1 LKGSSESEP
10 EKPALTRSSS
20 GSELIAAQLRDART
34 ALIADTSLRGRAF
47 GAALS
52 DAVDAALLEA
62 FGNLESHGELVLV
75 ALGSYS
81 RRELCPGSDV
91 DVLLVHSLRGRGAA
105 ETIRAM
111 TEQLWYPLWDAGFVT
126 GHGARTIKES
136 VALADND
143 LDALTSLLDLRVLA
157 GSGDLALQL
166 ERKARDLAAR
176 RRARV
181 LRMLADAAEVRRVRP
196 GVIADLLE
204 PDLKEGA
211 GGLRDLQAF
220 DWSGWALGAP
230 GGCDSMIERGLL
242 TPADLA
248 RVETGRELL
257 LDIRVALQRVTGS
270 HSDRLALQEQDAVAA
285 QLGFESA
292 DALVHDLASAAR
304 EIAWI
309 AGDVWSGVRDM
320 LDGPRAKRVPD
331 DQALAEGVWLRDGR
345 IHIDTRAD
353 GSIPPLR
360 TIEAACAAAEKGV
373 PFDRASLERLGG
385 TGEPMWD
392 VWQRAGFVRLLRSGH
407 DAVPVFEALD
417 HEGVLARLL
426 PEWEHVRSRPQ
437 RNAYHRYTV
446 DRHLLEAVA
455 QCARLLDTGDKRFD
469 PGHEIYV
476 EAVVARACR
485 RPELLLL
492 GALLHDISKGMPGD
506 HSEVGEQVAERVVR
520 RMGFDSEAREILPWL
535 VRNHLLMADVATKRD
550 LSDASVIDNVAAA
563 CAGDAE
569 RLRLLYLLTIGDS
582 KATGPAAWNPSKA
595 ALVRDLFVKA
605 ATAIER
611 GEAKAV
617 ANDRRETLHERLGDQ
632 RAGSFLARLPEQ
644 YLLAFDVDAMCMH
657 EELLRDSPKVRCEL
671 VAGGHVVITV
681 AAGDRPGLLVTLAG
695 ALTMAGLDVLEASL
709 FGTTDGLALD
719 VFHGADPFGRVAGDG
734 GARVAVTIERA
745 LAGDIDLAAKV
756 DERRRAYAPIAKPAP
771 FDVQV
776 DVQAE
781 ESETDTL
788 VEVYA
793 DDDVGL
799 LYRLASVFTELSLDV
814 RIAKVA
820 TLGKRVVD
828 VFYVRDSDGRK
839 IDDPDTVARLRAMLV
854 DRMTG

>member
-1 LKGSSESEP
+1 M
-10 EKPALTRSSS
+10 
-20 GSELIAAQLRDART
+20 RDART

-47 GAALS
+47 GAALA
-52 DAVDAALLEA
+52 DAVDVALVEA
-62 FGNLESHGELVLV
+62 FGELDAAGDVALV

-91 DVLLVHSLRGRGAA
+91 DVLLVHNLRGRRA
-105 ETIRAM
+105 TDTVRAM

-136 VALADND
+136 IALADD
-143 LDALTSLLDLRVLA
+143 DIDALTSFLDVRLLA
-157 GSGDLALQL
+157 GSGDLALEL
-166 ERKARDLAAR
+166 ERKARELAAR
-176 RRARV
+176 RRGRV
-181 LRMLADAAEVRRVRP
+181 LPVLADAAEVRRLRP

-211 GGLRDLQAF
+211 GGLRDLQSF
-220 DWSGWALGAP
+220 DWGGWALGAP
-230 GGCDSMIERGLL
+230 GGCASMVERGLL
-242 TPADLA
+242 TAADLA
-248 RVETGRELL
+248 RVESGRELL
-257 LDIRVALQRVTGS
+257 LDIRVALQRVTNS

-309 AGDVWSGVRDM
+309 AGDVWSGVRDL
-320 LDGPRAKRVPD
+320 LDGPRAKGAPA
-331 DQALAEGVWLRDGR
+331 DQAVAEGVWLRDSR
-345 IHIDTRAD
+345 VHIDTRAD

-360 TIEAACAAAEKGV
+360 TLEAACAAAENGV
-373 PFDRASLERLGG
+373 PFDRASLARLGS
-385 TGEPMWD
+385 TDAPTWD
-392 VWQRAGFVRLLRSGH
+392 VWQRAGFVRLLRSGEQ
-407 DAVPVFEALD
+407 AVPVFEALD

-455 QCARLLDTGDKRFD
+455 QCARLLDAGEKRFEA
-469 PGHEIYV
+469 GHEIDV

-506 HSEVGEQVAERVVR
+506 HSEVGEHTAESVVR

-550 LSDASVIDNVAAA
+550 LSDASVADNVAAA
-563 CAGDAE
+563 CSGDAE

-617 ANDRRETLHERLGDQ
+617 ANDRRDAMHERLGDE

-644 YLLAFDVDAMCMH
+644 YVLAFDVETMCMH
-657 EELLRDSPKVRCEL
+657 EELLRDSPTVRCERI
-671 VAGGHVVITV
+671 AGGHVVITV
-681 AAGDRPGLLVTLAG
+681 VADDRPGLLVTLAG
-695 ALTMAGLDVLEASL
+695 ALTVAGLDVLEASL

-719 VFHGADPFGRVAGDG
+719 VFHGADPFGRVADDG
-734 GARVAVTIERA
+734 GARVTETIERA
-745 LAGDIDLAAKV
+745 LAGDIDLAVKV
-756 DERRRAYAPIAKPAP
+756 DERRRAYAPITKPSAP
-771 FDVQV
+771 DVHI
-776 DVQAE
+776 DVHSDQ
-781 ESETDTL
+781 SETDTL
-788 VEVYA
+788 VEVHA
-793 DDDVGL
+793 DDDIGL
-799 LYRLASVFTELSLDV
+799 LYRLASAFTDLSLDV

-828 VFYVRDSDGRK
+828 VFYVRDSDGGK
-839 IDDPDTVARLRAMLV
+839 IDDPDAVTRLRAALV